1 MEITLPVRTVR
12 DHQGNVLHR
21 ECQRTTLT
29 SEQVSAVCALLSR
42 LIDSDDNEGAV
53 NL

>member
-1 MEITLPVRTVR
+1 MKITLPVRIVR
-12 DHQGNVLHR
+12 DHQGNILHR
-21 ECQRTTLT
+21 EYRRTTLT
-29 SEQVSAVCALLSR
+29 PDQVSAVCALLSR